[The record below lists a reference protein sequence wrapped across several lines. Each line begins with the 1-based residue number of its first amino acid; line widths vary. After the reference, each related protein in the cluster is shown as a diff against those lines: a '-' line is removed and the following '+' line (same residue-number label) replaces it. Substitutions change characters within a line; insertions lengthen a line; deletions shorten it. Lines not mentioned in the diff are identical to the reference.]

1 MKNQTTCRPSSIG
14 KRSAQGKSVFVLAGL
29 LVALALGGAC
39 GSKQGKDGTIA
50 IYRAQFN
57 SNAEMMDWQWNDSGQ
72 WAVRDGWLEGDAR
85 QTSQTRTILWLKQP
99 IPDNLVLEFEGE
111 CLDHPG
117 ELNCYFFGNGKT
129 LSGYELI
136 VGGSDNKRITLN
148 KITRDGDEASRE
160 RLGRESLVLH
170 KERPYAV
177 KVKYYRGAIKVYV
190 NEDLLISTSDEK
202 PDKDAE
208 HRYFGFSTVGN
219 WVRFDNLKIE
229 NKR

>member
-1 MKNQTTCRPSSIG
+1 M
-14 KRSAQGKSVFVLAGL
+14 A
-29 LVALALGGAC
+29 LVGGAC
-39 GSKQGKDGTIA
+39 GSKQSKDGTLA
-50 IYRAQFN
+50 IFRAQFN
-57 SNAEMMDWQWNDSGQ
+57 SNAEMMDWQWNDTGQ

-85 QTSQTRTILWLKQP
+85 QTSQTRTILWLRHP
-99 IPDNLVLEFEGE
+99 IPDDLVMEFEGE

-117 ELNCYFFGNGKT
+117 ELNCYIFGNGKT

-136 VGGSDNKRITLN
+136 VGGSDNKRITLY

-160 RLGRESLVLH
+160 RLGRESITLH

-177 KVKYYRGAIKVYV
+177 KIKRYRGSIRVYI
-190 NEDLLISTSDEK
+190 NEDLLISASDET
-202 PDKDAE
+202 PIKDAE